1 MSFFALITGGVLGDI
16 AKAVTKTALAGFF
29 SKILGK
35 TLTPASP
42 VGASFTSTWVFGF
55 DLVINF
61 AGKDVN
67 FAFVFAKKKENV
79 VSATEATVKVE
90 AGLHIEVGMVSRT
103 RLHTSHLVSLY
114 IFPSLQKNTVCTV
127 SLGKFMQ
134 DIFSKKD
141 PKEL

>member
-29 SKILGK
+29 SKILLNV
-35 TLTPASP
+35 LTSAAPIAAHFS
-42 VGASFTSTWVFGF
+42 STWVYGF

-61 AGKDVN
+61 AENDAS
-67 FAFVFAKKKENV
+67 FAFVYAQKKENV